1 MKKLINYALFGAIVL
16 SGTFG
21 LTACSSSDDVAIN
34 ENPTYDPA
42 TNSVTT
48 QFVLNIASPNMSP
61 MTRQGAATVQ
71 QNQNF
76 RGMQDARIF
85 ALKTTHPT
93 WLAPYTGSE
102 TLKKT
107 YDLGTLYTPSMVD
120 NTGDNNKDASSN
132 RVLELSLPLETDAM
146 LVYSKAIVNGTDA
159 QNGKNTTNLATVTDS
174 KDITFDLVARIGEK
188 ATEYQHTKNLAALI
202 LNRILM
208 AQIDAQTTPYERSGI
223 SYGDLPSLKWSD
235 VAADASANGL
245 AEILKNAY
253 ITFTTIKPGEMR
265 AGSASAIKSQVYYL
279 NKTIQSV
286 LSAIAT
292 SKNELNAQRLA
303 ENISN
308 RITSYFNELEAVNT
322 TEFNSL
328 GEWNASES
336 KFSDGSIL
344 SHLTASN
351 VNAMTPE
358 DYNSSTGAYYGVT
371 GEGLKKFPAIFNIP
385 EGSAQ
390 LKFDATNLFSYDT
403 NATSL
408 LDKTTTDNPAK
419 YMYPAEL
426 WYFDNSA
433 LRVNDADKK
442 QADYPNG
449 YNNWD
454 TDGWTG
460 WTTGASA
467 KVSSTTRA
475 VAVKNNI
482 NYGVAMLQSKVTLG
496 SSSTYADNRHELV
509 STEVNQELTE
519 AQVKEMQLTGILIG
533 GQFNQMGWNYLAKSG
548 SANAWDHMIYDT
560 DIPNSGKIP
569 TASGSE
575 IYTLVFDNYR
585 DGAQADQQDVYVA
598 LEFKNG
604 TKEFYGNKNM
614 IPAGGTFY
622 LVGKLPIKKNDT
634 EYNTISSWDTY
645 YAIPPY
651 TDSGNSKEI
660 TRIFTQDYMTTAN
673 FVIGANSLQSA
684 FVTVPDLRSSQTSLG
699 LSVDLNWRAGLS
711 FDNVVLGGN

>member
-71 QNQNF
+71 QNKNF

-188 ATEYQHTKNLAALI
+188 TTEYQHTKNLAALI

-303 ENISN
+303 ENIST
-308 RITSYFNELEAVNT
+308 RITSYFNELDAVNT

-351 VNAMTPE
+351 VNAITPD
-358 DYNSSTGAYYGVT
+358 DYNLSTGAYYGVT

-390 LKFDATNLFSYDT
+390 LKFDATDLFSYDT

-454 TDGWTG
+454 TNDWTG

-585 DGAQADQQDVYVA
+585 DGTLADQQDVYVA

-651 TDSGNSKEI
+651 TDSGDSKEI